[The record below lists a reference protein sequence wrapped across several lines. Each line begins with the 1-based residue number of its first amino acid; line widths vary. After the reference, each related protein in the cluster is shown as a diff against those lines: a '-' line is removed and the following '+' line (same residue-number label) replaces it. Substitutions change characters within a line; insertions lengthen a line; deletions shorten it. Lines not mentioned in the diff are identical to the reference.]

1 MYSFLEPNMK
11 LKMRI
16 VMMNAAGLYE
26 AGIDGG
32 GLFREFINELL
43 KAAFNPNRGFFKLTK
58 DQHFYPNPNVDQIHD
73 HYIPHYFFIG
83 RMLGK
88 VRRNYYKKSTYIMYT

>member
-1 MYSFLEPNMK
+1 
-11 LKMRI
+11 
-16 VMMNAAGLYE
+16 MNAAGLYE

-88 VRRNYYKKSTYIMYT
+88 VRRNYYKKSSYIMCLMLEIV

>member
-1 MYSFLEPNMK
+1 
-11 LKMRI
+11 
-16 VMMNAAGLYE
+16 MNAAGLYE

-88 VRRNYYKKSTYIMYT
+88 VRRNYYKKSNYIMCT